1 MNMKKWTAADLP
13 DLTGKTAV
21 VTGASSGI
29 GLVTA
34 RQLARSGASVVLA
47 VRDVNKG
54 RTVAEGI
61 PGQTEVRQL
70 DVADLS
76 SVRGFA
82 DSWSGSLDILVNN
95 AGIMHVPLAR
105 TVDGFESQLAT
116 NYLGPFA
123 LTTRLLPHITG
134 RVVTVTSLLHRRG
147 QAHLDDLNFK
157 SRRYHPLAAYSDSK
171 LYDALFALELQRR
184 LTVAGSSVR
193 SLVAH
198 PGVARTNLLT
208 HKRALSVVA
217 KYLIPFVF
225 NDVDRGALPT
235 LFAATQNIPG
245 GSYVGPH
252 GLGGFKGYPKIDKLS
267 RTARDAD
274 TARRL
279 WNLTAR
285 LTGVE
290 GAPLV

>member
-1 MNMKKWTAADLP
+1 MKKWTATDLP

-34 RQLARSGASVVLA
+34 RQLARTGARVVLA

-54 RTVAEGI
+54 RTVAAGI
-61 PGQTEVRQL
+61 PGSTEVRQL

-82 DSWSGSLDILVNN
+82 DSWTGSLDILVNN

-123 LTTRLLPHITG
+123 LTTRLLPHITN
-134 RVVTVTSLLHRRG
+134 RVVTVTSLLHSRG
-147 QAHLDDLNFK
+147 HAYLDDLNFK
-157 SRRYHPLAAYSDSK
+157 SRRYHALAAYSDSK

-184 LTVAGSSVR
+184 LSAAGSSVR
-193 SLVAH
+193 SVVVH

-208 HKRALSVVA
+208 HKRVSSVVA
-217 KYLIPFVF
+217 KYLIPFMF

-235 LFAATQNIPG
+235 LFAATQDIPG

-252 GLGGFKGYPKIDKLS
+252 GLGGFKGYPKIDTLS

-279 WNLTAR
+279 WDLTAG

-290 GAPLV
+290 DVLV

>member
-1 MNMKKWTAADLP
+1 MKKWTATDLP

-34 RQLARSGASVVLA
+34 RQLARTGARVVLA

-54 RTVAEGI
+54 RTVAAGI
-61 PGQTEVRQL
+61 PGSTEVRQL

-82 DSWSGSLDILVNN
+82 DSWTGSLDILVNN

-123 LTTRLLPHITG
+123 LTTRLLPHITN
-134 RVVTVTSLLHRRG
+134 RVVTVTSLLHSRG
-147 QAHLDDLNFK
+147 HAYLDDLNFK
-157 SRRYHPLAAYSDSK
+157 SRRYHALAAYSDSK

-184 LTVAGSSVR
+184 LSAAGSSVR
-193 SLVAH
+193 SVVVH

-208 HKRALSVVA
+208 HKRVLSVVA
-217 KYLIPFVF
+217 KYLIPFMF

-235 LFAATQNIPG
+235 LFAATQDIPG

-252 GLGGFKGYPKIDKLS
+252 GLGGFKGYPKIDTLS

-279 WNLTAR
+279 WDLTAG

-290 GAPLV
+290 DVLV

>member
-1 MNMKKWTAADLP
+1 MRKWTAADVP
-13 DLTGKTAV
+13 NLTGKTAV

-34 RQLARSGASVVLA
+34 RQLARTGARVVLA

-54 RTVAEGI
+54 RTVAAGI
-61 PGQTEVRQL
+61 PGWTEVRQL

-82 DSWSGSLDILVNN
+82 DSWSGSLDILINN
-95 AGIMHVPLAR
+95 AGIAHVPLAR

-123 LTTRLLPHITG
+123 LTTLLLPHITS

-147 QAHLDDLNFK
+147 HAYLDDLNFK
-157 SRRYHPLAAYSDSK
+157 SRRYHALAAYSDTK

-184 LTVAGSSVR
+184 LSAARSSVR
-193 SLVAH
+193 SVVVH

-208 HKRALSVVA
+208 HKRVLSVMA
-217 KYLIPFVF
+217 KYLIPFMF
-225 NDVDRGALPT
+225 NDADRAALPT
-235 LFAATQNIPG
+235 LFAATQDIPG

-252 GLGGFKGYPKIDKLS
+252 GLGG
-267 RTARDAD
+267 
-274 TARRL
+274 
-279 WNLTAR
+279 
-285 LTGVE
+285 
-290 GAPLV
+290 

>member
-1 MNMKKWTAADLP
+1 MKKWTATNLP

-34 RQLARSGASVVLA
+34 RQLARTGARVVLA
-47 VRDVNKG
+47 VRDVDKG
-54 RTVAEGI
+54 RTVAAGI
-61 PGQTEVRQL
+61 PGPTEVRQL

-82 DSWSGSLDILVNN
+82 DSWTGSLDILVNN

-123 LTTRLLPHITG
+123 LTTRLLPHITN
-134 RVVTVTSLLHRRG
+134 RVVTVTSLLHSRG
-147 QAHLDDLNFK
+147 HAYLDDLNFK
-157 SRRYHPLAAYSDSK
+157 SRRYHALAAYSDSK

-184 LTVAGSSVR
+184 LSAAGSSVR
-193 SLVAH
+193 SMVVH

-208 HKRALSVVA
+208 HKRVLSVVA
-217 KYLIPFVF
+217 KYLIPFMF

-235 LFAATQNIPG
+235 LFAATQDIPG

-252 GLGGFKGYPKIDKLS
+252 GLGGFKGYPKIDTLS

-279 WNLTAR
+279 WDLTAG

-290 GAPLV
+290 DVLV

>member
-116 NYLGPFA
+116 N
-123 LTTRLLPHITG
+123 
-134 RVVTVTSLLHRRG
+134 
-147 QAHLDDLNFK
+147 
-157 SRRYHPLAAYSDSK
+157 
-171 LYDALFALELQRR
+171 
-184 LTVAGSSVR
+184 
-193 SLVAH
+193 
-198 PGVARTNLLT
+198 
-208 HKRALSVVA
+208 
-217 KYLIPFVF
+217 
-225 NDVDRGALPT
+225 
-235 LFAATQNIPG
+235 
-245 GSYVGPH
+245 
-252 GLGGFKGYPKIDKLS
+252 
-267 RTARDAD
+267 
-274 TARRL
+274 
-279 WNLTAR
+279 
-285 LTGVE
+285 
-290 GAPLV
+290 